1 MAPPA
6 AAVGVSMLRATTK
19 LHSSGKGS
27 RHSHQKE
34 APSTQVTKSVLIV
47 HQRTSVLEVESMD
60 DNGKQ
65 DCHPT
70 PVDDE
75 FVQYLT
81 TLPDR
86 PDGMYMRMTLD
97 TMKEPPLTDMAYWEW
112 REMADRASGCSISPP
127 SEMMSAIED
136 EQDFEL
142 FYPERASTQLSQSKE
157 KHNHGKSLPATVCL
171 IQPLTGVSML

>member
-1 MAPPA
+1 MDSKNRQDSPP
-6 AAVGVSMLRATTK
+6 T
-19 LHSSGKGS
+19 
-27 RHSHQKE
+27 
-34 APSTQVTKSVLIV
+34 P
-47 HQRTSVLEVESMD
+47 
-60 DNGKQ
+60 
-65 DCHPT
+65 PT
-70 PVDDE
+70 PVNND
-75 FVQYLT
+75 FVQYLVS
-81 TLPDR
+81 LHDR
-86 PDGMYMRMTLD
+86 PDEEYMAMTLD
-97 TMKEPPLTDMAYWEW
+97 TTKEPPLSDKDYWEW